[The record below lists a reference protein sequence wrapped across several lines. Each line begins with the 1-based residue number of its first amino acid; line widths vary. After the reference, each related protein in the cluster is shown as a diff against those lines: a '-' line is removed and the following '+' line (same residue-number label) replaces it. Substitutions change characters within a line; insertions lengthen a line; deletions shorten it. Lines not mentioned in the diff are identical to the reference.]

1 MIEIIE
7 IDLKKK
13 KERER
18 FINFDYQ
25 IYQND
30 SYWVAPLRM
39 EIGQRLDV
47 KKHPFYKL
55 GAIQCFMA
63 IKDGK
68 DAGRI
73 AAINNMKYNEFHGS
87 KVGFFGFFE
96 CIHDQEVA
104 DMLQITEATCRW
116 HVFNSRKLL
125 KELIENASITDKKL
139 VS

>member
-1 MIEIIE
+1 MVYFWIIMIEIIE
-7 IDLKKK
+7 IDLKNK
-13 KERER
+13 KEKER

-30 SYWVAPLRM
+30 PFWVAPLRM

-47 KKHPFYKL
+47 KKHPFYQL

-87 KVGFFGFFE
+87 KVGFLAFLNVFMTKKWPICFF
-96 CIHDQEVA
+96 I
-104 DMLQITEATCRW
+104 
-116 HVFNSRKLL
+116 KLWSGIIYWIIMYCKAL
-125 KELIENASITDKKL
+125 
-139 VS
+139 